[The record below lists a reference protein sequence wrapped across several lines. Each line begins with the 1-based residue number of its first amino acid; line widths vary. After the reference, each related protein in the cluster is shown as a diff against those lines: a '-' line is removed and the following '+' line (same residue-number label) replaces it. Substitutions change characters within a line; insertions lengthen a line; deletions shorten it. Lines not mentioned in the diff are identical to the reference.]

1 MTVVVSW
8 TRKTQTGRELWVM
21 SDSRLSGGKC
31 WDYGPKVFSMGRS
44 DAVIAFAGDTAW
56 AYPLISQVTSYVESF
71 VNLRE
76 RAVDFVDAQ
85 KKIIRM
91 LNDSL
96 NFVSDACD
104 KSLEEPDCTFIFS
117 GYSARKQEFMIN
129 KIVFNPKN
137 KIFETKPPK
146 RINGELLTII
156 GDERPKKAI
165 LRAISE
171 KEKSYQ
177 GREFK
182 LDMEPSEAFVEVLLS
197 GKHREIGGSPQ
208 IIKLYQNMNQQHLA
222 VYWPP
227 NVLQEDQKIY
237 LRGRELGK
245 YEALDNPWVFSPD
258 DSKLYWHDF
267 SPVEMQSK
275 AKAEKI
281 PKLGIVTDLSE
292 PNKVFKVDSQRVA
305 FSV

>member
-96 NFVSDACD
+96 NFVSDAVD
-104 KSLEEPDCTFIFS
+104 ESLEEPDCTFIFS

-129 KIVFNPKN
+129 KIVFNSKN
-137 KIFETKPPK
+137 KEFETRPPK
-146 RINGELLTII
+146 RVNGELLTII

-165 LRAISE
+165 YRILSE
-171 KEKSYQ
+171 KEKNYQ
-177 GREFK
+177 GRGFK
-182 LDMEPSEAFVEVLLS
+182 LDMEPSEAFVKVLLS
-197 GKHREIGGSPQ
+197 GKYREIGGSPQ
-208 IIKLYQNMNQQHLA
+208 IMKLYQNMNQQHVA

-227 NVLQEDQKIY
+227 NALHEEQKIY

-245 YEALDNPWVFSPD
+245 YEALDNPWVFSPYE
-258 DSKLYWHDF
+258 SRLYWHDF
-267 SPVEMQSK
+267 SPVEMQAK
-275 AKAEKI
+275 AKADKQPE
-281 PKLGIVTDLSE
+281 LGIVPYLS
-292 PNKVFKVDSQRVA
+292 
-305 FSV
+305 